1 MKIGLFGIGL
11 NTYWGQFDGLLER
24 LQGYQRQIAE
34 KMSGMGAE
42 VVDAGMV
49 DDPAKADAAARRLK
63 ENDVELVFLY
73 ISTYALS
80 STVLPV
86 VQRLGVPVIVLNLQ
100 PAAAIDYDYLN
111 AHGRPRSDDR
121 RVAVALPGLLGA
133 GSGLRVQPA
142 GTEIRHRDRIPGR
155 GVRSGSRSERGSKRR
170 GVAAATASEPDGGA
184 RPLLLR
190 DARRVHRP

>member
-1 MKIGLFGIGL
+1 M
-11 NTYWGQFDGLLER
+11 LER

-86 VQRLGVPVIVLNLQ
+86 VQRLGVPVI
-100 PAAAIDYDYLN
+100 
-111 AHGRPRSDDR
+111 SCM
-121 RVAVALPGLLGA
+121 GA
-133 GSGLRVQPA
+133 GNKLDPTRFEVADLSKTSVCPLARVMRLELR
-142 GTEIRHRDRIPGR
+142 
-155 GVRSGSRSERGSKRR
+155 RR
-170 GVAAATASEPDGGA
+170 GITHLKVVYSKEEP
-184 RPLLLR
+184 RTPLK
-190 DARRVHRP
+190 A

>member
-63 ENDVELVFLY
+63 ENDVEPVSYTHL
-73 ISTYALS
+73 T
-80 STVLPV
+80 LPTK
-86 VQRLGVPVIVLNLQ
+86 
-100 PAAAIDYDYLN
+100 A
-111 AHGRPRSDDR
+111 
-121 RVAVALPGLLGA
+121 
-133 GSGLRVQPA
+133 
-142 GTEIRHRDRIPGR
+142 
-155 GVRSGSRSERGSKRR
+155 
-170 GVAAATASEPDGGA
+170 
-184 RPLLLR
+184 
-190 DARRVHRP
+190 

>member
-42 VVDAGMV
+42 VVDAGSFAAFRGQGRPGESGRRRAAAERKRCGTGVPVHIDLRAVV
-49 DDPAKADAAARRLK
+49 DGAAGGAAARRAGDRA
-63 ENDVELVFLY
+63 E
-73 ISTYALS
+73 
-80 STVLPV
+80 
-86 VQRLGVPVIVLNLQ
+86 
-100 PAAAIDYDYLN
+100 PAARRGDRLRLPER
-111 AHGRPRSDDR
+111 HGRPRSDDR

-155 GVRSGSRSERGSKRR
+155 GVRLGADRSVDRSGRCSRRECPAYSGRMSNCAKC
-170 GVAAATASEPDGGA
+170 AN
-184 RPLLLR
+184 
-190 DARRVHRP
+190 